1 MGACRLK
8 APHHASQFG
17 VELSG
22 KGFNQVQF
30 ITSGCFKKHLKWFEP
45 TVCHAVHCE
54 TQNRAFIYRLL
65 AVFIESTGVFSV
77 NVSVIPEQSGLSGE

>member
-1 MGACRLK
+1 MGVCILK

-30 ITSGCFKKHLKWFEP
+30 ITSRCFKKHLKWFEP
-45 TVCHAVHCE
+45 IVCHAVHCE
-54 TQNRAFIYRLL
+54 TQNRALIYRLR
-65 AVFIESTGVFSV
+65 AVFIEPTCVFSAK
-77 NVSVIPEQSGLSGE
+77 VSVIPEQSGLSEE